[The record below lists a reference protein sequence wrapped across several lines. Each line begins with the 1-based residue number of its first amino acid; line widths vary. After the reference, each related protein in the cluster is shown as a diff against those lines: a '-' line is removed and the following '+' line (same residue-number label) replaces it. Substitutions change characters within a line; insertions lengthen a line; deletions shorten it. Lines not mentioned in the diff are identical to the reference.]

1 MHKSWLFFILISFR
15 LLKKPQFSDNFS
27 NGDFINNPTWN
38 GTDENNISLFQGMY
52 IVVVDAL
59 YDNGF
64 INQYKKVVVLHR

>member
-1 MHKSWLFFILISFR
+1 MHKSWLFFILISFP
-15 LLKKPQFSDNFS
+15 LLKKYQFFDNFS

-64 INQYKKVVVLHR
+64 INQYKKVVVLQR